1 MSAEILPVVEIEIRR
16 ELAKCARDRIG
27 GDVFVEVLQRIFEFE
42 VGGYQIVAR
51 AGDLALPSEVALDA
65 KRPEH
70 THCVG
75 QLCEALLKQQIDAGA
90 RVSFVAGTSVA
101 EWQLDRGIYGEDE
114 FAAGQRDQD
123 TFVGELEVA
132 RGGAF
137 LLLLEALVAGENRE
151 ARHGRDGFFKVD

>member
-65 KRPEH
+65 ERTEH
-70 THCVG
+70 PHCVG
-75 QLCEALLKQQIDAGA
+75 QLCETLLKKQIDAAA
-90 RVSFVAGTSVA
+90 RVRFVAGTSVA
-101 EWQLDRGIYGEDE
+101 ERQLDRGINREHE
-114 FAAGQRDQD
+114 FAAGERDQYA
-123 TFVGELEVA
+123 FVSELEV
-132 RGGAF
+132 
-137 LLLLEALVAGENRE
+137 
-151 ARHGRDGFFKVD
+151 